1 MMAFRSSSSPMLEPT
16 TINYKKSLIDYR
28 RLALYSLGGQG
39 ADSVSS
45 ASPALTSAACPRS
58 PSSANMK

>member
-1 MMAFRSSSSPMLEPT
+1 MAFRSSSSPMLEPT
-16 TINYKKSLIDYR
+16 INYKKSLVDYR
-28 RLALYSLGGQG
+28 RLALYRRGSQG

-58 PSSANMK
+58 PSSAKMK